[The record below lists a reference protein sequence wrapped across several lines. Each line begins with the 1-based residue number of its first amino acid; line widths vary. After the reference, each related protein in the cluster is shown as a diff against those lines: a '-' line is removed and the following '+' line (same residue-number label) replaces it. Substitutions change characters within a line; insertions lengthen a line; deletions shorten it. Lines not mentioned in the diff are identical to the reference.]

1 MSGKLL
7 GRVFDSAPSQ
17 FFLYIIVLGINRQGD
32 ISNNLNLHFSN
43 DFQLKTAKNMNNNMY
58 LIFPI
63 KSIKFFK
70 NIITSKNEILCAEA
84 GTSFAAEGSEY
95 FWSSFTVF
103 MQIRLGTLRYYLLLW
118 SLQAKYYWTN
128 K

>member
-1 MSGKLL
+1 
-7 GRVFDSAPSQ
+7 
-17 FFLYIIVLGINRQGD
+17 
-32 ISNNLNLHFSN
+32 
-43 DFQLKTAKNMNNNMY
+43 MNNNMY

-84 GTSFAAEGSEY
+84 GSFAAEGSEY

>member
-1 MSGKLL
+1 
-7 GRVFDSAPSQ
+7 
-17 FFLYIIVLGINRQGD
+17 
-32 ISNNLNLHFSN
+32 
-43 DFQLKTAKNMNNNMY
+43 MNNNIY

-70 NIITSKNEILCAEA
+70 NVITSKNEILCAEA
-84 GTSFAAEGSEY
+84 GSFAAEGREY

-118 SLQAKYYWTN
+118 SLRQNTTGQTN
-128 K
+128 NACLAGGPGLF

>member
-1 MSGKLL
+1 
-7 GRVFDSAPSQ
+7 
-17 FFLYIIVLGINRQGD
+17 
-32 ISNNLNLHFSN
+32 
-43 DFQLKTAKNMNNNMY
+43 MY

-84 GTSFAAEGSEY
+84 GSFAAEGSEY

-103 MQIRLGTLRYYLLLW
+103 MQIRQGTLRYYLLLW

>member
-1 MSGKLL
+1 MLTL
-7 GRVFDSAPSQ
+7 
-17 FFLYIIVLGINRQGD
+17 FFFIIVLGINRQGD

-63 KSIKFFK
+63 KSIEFFK
-70 NIITSKNEILCAEA
+70 NVITSKNEILCAEA
-84 GTSFAAEGSEY
+84 GSFVAEGSEY

-118 SLQAKYYWTN
+118 SL
-128 K
+128 